1 MTANGLLQVALFF
14 AVLTALAVPLGRYM
28 AAVYEGR
35 AGIAD
40 RVLGPLERLLYR
52 LAGVDPSDEM
62 SWRRYAGALLLFNAV
77 GFSVVY
83 ALQRLQAWLP
93 LNPAGLPGVGADVAL
108 NTAVS
113 FATNTN
119 WQAYGGE
126 TTMSQLTQMLGLTV

>member
-1 MTANGLLQVALFF
+1 VTANGLLQVALYF

-62 SWRRYAGALLLFNAV
+62 SWRRYAGALLFNAV
-77 GFSVVY
+77 GFGGLRARVSRPGCRSTRRAARRRRRRRAQY
-83 ALQRLQAWLP
+83 GRQLRHQHQL
-93 LNPAGLPGVGADVAL
+93 AGVRR
-108 NTAVS
+108 
-113 FATNTN
+113 
-119 WQAYGGE
+119 
-126 TTMSQLTQMLGLTV
+126 